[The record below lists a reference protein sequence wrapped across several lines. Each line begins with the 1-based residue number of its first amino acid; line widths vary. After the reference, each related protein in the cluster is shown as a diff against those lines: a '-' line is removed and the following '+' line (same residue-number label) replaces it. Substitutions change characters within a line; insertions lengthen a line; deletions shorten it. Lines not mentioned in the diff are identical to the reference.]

1 MKKYSLHFGALAVL
15 ITMSSAAQA
24 AGNIASV
31 SVIPANPTFGQ
42 TVKFKVATSTPSE
55 CWANVSVQNTA
66 FGLIVYEAHVTKAT
80 IATESGE
87 TFPVTLGNSGT
98 YTIVAEASSDKNPKC
113 TGQANLTFEV
123 ARPKLNLGSGPDVG
137 TITGVTVLPAN
148 PIFGQTV
155 KFKVTT
161 SNQNECWASVGVQN
175 AGFGLIAYDAHISNA
190 ADSGETLTTPLSNG
204 GTYTIVAEAS
214 SDKNPKCKGKANFTF
229 EVKRPKLHIPAGP
242 TVCPDPYKIKYGKG
256 TGPSPTDFEKGEAT
270 CTKPAPECPAG
281 FTAEFDTQ
289 TAVLQCTPIITA
301 TCPPGWTG
309 GAYKSK
315 LICTSIKQP
324 HVSCPTSDKWE
335 WGTHYDTESWNS
347 MGCYPNNKPAY

>member
-15 ITMSSAAQA
+15 ITMCSAAQA

-42 TVKFKVATSTPSE
+42 TVKFKVTTSTPSE
-55 CWANVSVQNTA
+55 CWANVGMQNA
-66 FGLIVYEAHVTKAT
+66 GFGSLYFDAHISNDARN
-80 IATESGE
+80 AADSGE
-87 TFPVTLGNSGT
+87 TIGATLTHSGT
-98 YTIVAEASSDKNPKC
+98 YTIVAGASTNQNPKC
-113 TGQANLTFEV
+113 TGQA
-123 ARPKLNLGSGPDVG
+123 KL
-137 TITGVTVLPAN
+137 
-148 PIFGQTV
+148 
-155 KFKVTT
+155 
-161 SNQNECWASVGVQN
+161 
-175 AGFGLIAYDAHISNA
+175 
-190 ADSGETLTTPLSNG
+190 
-204 GTYTIVAEAS
+204 
-214 SDKNPKCKGKANFTF
+214 TF
-229 EVKRPKLHIPAGP
+229 EVKRTKFYLPAGP

-335 WGTHYDTESWNS
+335 WGTKYFTESWNI
-347 MGCYPNNKPAY
+347 MGCYANNKPAY

>member
-1 MKKYSLHFGALAVL
+1 MKKYSLHFAALAAV
-15 ITMSSAAQA
+15 ITMSNAAQA

-42 TVKFKVATSTPSE
+42 MVKFKVTTSTPSE
-55 CWANVSVQNTA
+55 CWANVSMQHA
-66 FGLIVYEAHVTKAT
+66 GLDTLLFDSHVTNAS
-80 IATESGE
+80 AASGSGE
-87 TFPVTLGNSGT
+87 TFTTTLSSSGT
-98 YTIVAEASSDKNPKC
+98 YTIAADASTDKNPKC
-113 TGQANLTFEV
+113 TGQAKLTFEV
-123 ARPKLNLGSGPDVG
+123 ARLKLNLGPGPDVG
-137 TITGVTVLPAN
+137 MITGVTVIPAN

-161 SNQNECWASVGVQN
+161 SNQNECWANVSMQHAN
-175 AGFGLIAYDAHISNA
+175 LDTLLFDSHIDNKAG
-190 ADSGETLTTPLSNG
+190 SGETFTTTLVNG
-204 GTYTIVAEAS
+204 GTYTIVADAS
-214 SDKNPKCKGKANFTF
+214 TDKNPKCKGKANLTF
-229 EVKRPKLHIPAGP
+229 EVKRPKLNIPAGP

-301 TCPPGWTG
+301 SCPPGWAG

>member
-15 ITMSSAAQA
+15 IIMSSAAQA

-31 SVIPANPTFGQ
+31 SVTPANPTFGQ

-66 FGLIVYEAHVTKAT
+66 FGLISYDAHVTNAT
-80 IATESGE
+80 IQAGSGE
-87 TFPVTLGNSGT
+87 TVTVILDHSGT
-98 YTIVAEASSDKNPKC
+98 YTIVAGASTNQNPKC
-113 TGQANLTFEV
+113 AGQA
-123 ARPKLNLGSGPDVG
+123 KL
-137 TITGVTVLPAN
+137 
-148 PIFGQTV
+148 
-155 KFKVTT
+155 
-161 SNQNECWASVGVQN
+161 
-175 AGFGLIAYDAHISNA
+175 
-190 ADSGETLTTPLSNG
+190 
-204 GTYTIVAEAS
+204 
-214 SDKNPKCKGKANFTF
+214 TF
-229 EVKRPKLHIPAGP
+229 EVKRTKFYLPAGP

-256 TGPSPTDFEKGEAT
+256 TGSSPTDFEKGEAT

-281 FTAEFDTQ
+281 FTAEFSTQ
-289 TAVLQCTPIITA
+289 TAILQCTPIITA

-309 GAYKSK
+309 GAYNHK